1 MNMKDD
7 AHRHAPRGDL
17 KICSYDY
24 LAKCGI
30 NASRSSLL
38 RWEKEG
44 RFPARVRL
52 GPHLIGWVQQEID
65 EYLEQ
70 LAVDREVAR

>member
-1 MNMKDD
+1 MDTEHD
-7 AHRHAPRGDL
+7 THRHAPRGDL

-30 NASRSSLL
+30 KASRSSLL

-70 LAVDREVAR
+70 LANEREMAR

>member
-1 MNMKDD
+1 MNTKDD
-7 AHRHAPRGDL
+7 AHRHAPCGDL

-24 LAKCGI
+24 LAKRGI
-30 NASRSSLL
+30 KASRSTLL
-38 RWEKEG
+38 RWEREG
-44 RFPARVRL
+44 RFPTRVRP

-70 LAVDREVAR
+70 LADEREAV